1 MWYFLSVHA
10 RWQVITI
17 HKAIIN
23 IGWLQTDSSKNSNAE
38 PAMVITETYVH
49 RYYSKCLIMHLFP

>member
-10 RWQVITI
+10 KWQAITI

-23 IGWLQTDSSKNSNAE
+23 IGWLQSDSSKNSNAE
-38 PAMVITETYVH
+38 PAMAISETYER
-49 RYYSKCLIMHLFP
+49 RYYSKYSIKHLFL